1 MSDVTHPLG
10 VGSRAGDNPTLRQ
23 PLDDTRETNLNV
35 FDKQSMTEAL
45 AAIRAMQL
53 KDEPLSPIPA
63 GTEIKDV
70 FGKHD
75 WENID
80 LGKEFG
86 FTKTED
92 KLAIEKIPGD
102 DGKTYSMELD
112 SKDGRLTVWEVDAQG
127 NKKNVEDPLIILEI
141 LQKAKYLEAIHDGKQ
156 FLDSLNLMPE
166 QKGALDDV
174 INGIKDKDPQA
185 VKDAVDAYLK
195 AGGDPS
201 SLFHALGTLLMLRQ
215 VEGIIVGIHK
225 VDGGDSIMIGFGK
238 GSDKPDVII
247 DLPKQIKA

>member
-1 MSDVTHPLG
+1 
-10 VGSRAGDNPTLRQ
+10 
-23 PLDDTRETNLNV
+23 
-35 FDKQSMTEAL
+35 
-45 AAIRAMQL
+45 
-53 KDEPLSPIPA
+53 
-63 GTEIKDV
+63 
-70 FGKHD
+70 
-75 WENID
+75 
-80 LGKEFG
+80 
-86 FTKTED
+86 
-92 KLAIEKIPGD
+92 
-102 DGKTYSMELD
+102 
-112 SKDGRLTVWEVDAQG
+112 
-127 NKKNVEDPLIILEI
+127 
-141 LQKAKYLEAIHDGKQ
+141 
-156 FLDSLNLMPE
+156 MPE